1 MIIQWTNISG
11 KNILKR
17 ITIQIIN
24 MIEIKAELLTGMK
37 RSCQKVYFTMK
48 HNPKSEICY
57 KVGEI
62 DRCEILMGSFNNILV
77 ADKCKPNFI
86 PHKHRI
92 YLYLQYY

>member
-1 MIIQWTNISG
+1 
-11 KNILKR
+11 
-17 ITIQIIN
+17 

-62 DRCEILMGSFNNILV
+62 DRREILMGSFNNVWWLINVNQTLYHTSIEYT
-77 ADKCKPNFI
+77 FI
-86 PHKHRI
+86 YNTIKTFTKK
-92 YLYLQYY
+92 